1 MLSHTTVKEWFGVG
15 LSVRGNMKLAIIG
28 SRGITELEGDI
39 PECSTI
45 ISGGAKGVDQAAER
59 YAQKNNI
66 QMEIH
71 LPDYQRYGRGATHVR
86 NKLIIDSA
94 DFVLAFWDGK
104 SKGTKSV
111 IENCKKQG
119 KPYEVRLVDRV
130 IE

>member
-1 MLSHTTVKEWFGVG
+1 VV
-15 LSVRGNMKLAIIG
+15 LSVRSDMKLAIIG
-28 SRGITELEGDI
+28 SRGITELGGEI

-59 YAQKNNI
+59 YAQENNI
-66 QMEIH
+66 QMVIH

-86 NKLIIDSA
+86 NKLIADSA

-111 IENCKKQG
+111 IEYCKKQE
-119 KPYEVRLVDRV
+119 KSYEVRLVT
-130 IE
+130 E